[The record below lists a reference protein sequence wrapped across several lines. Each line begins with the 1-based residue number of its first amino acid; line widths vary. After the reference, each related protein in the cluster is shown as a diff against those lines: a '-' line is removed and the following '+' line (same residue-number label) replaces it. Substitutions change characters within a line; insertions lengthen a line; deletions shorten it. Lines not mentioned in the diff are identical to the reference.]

1 MQIRPF
7 NADGVAWKPTLYR
20 VVAAAFT
27 LISVGCASTVTQEP
41 AWPAQPT
48 PAYPTASAS
57 PAGGETR
64 SPSAQLES
72 PAEAPEPTSQ
82 LAKKYDGKASLDT
95 LEGKATYYA
104 DSLAGN
110 HTANGDIYDP
120 GAFTAAHKKL
130 PFGTI
135 LRVIRQDSR
144 ATTYVK
150 VNDRGPFGPSDRI
163 IDLSKAAA
171 KELGMLRA
179 GVVAVRLEV
188 VERPS
193 KK

>member
-1 MQIRPF
+1 MRPF
-7 NADGVAWKPTLYR
+7 VHGHAQAWHTSLR
-20 VVAAAFT
+20 GFT
-27 LISVGCASTVTQEP
+27 VGACALIGVGCATSAAQEP
-41 AWPAQPT
+41 AWPAQPG
-48 PAYPTASAS
+48 PSYPSASAQTDRDGTQQ
-57 PAGGETR
+57 PA
-64 SPSAQLES
+64 AQLES
-72 PAEAPEPTSQ
+72 QPEASEPTSH

-135 LRVIRQDSR
+135 LRVIRQDNQ